1 MDLPMPIAFL
11 KAALFTLVGAA
22 VFGSAPPAAAQ
33 DLFEPVIKVNDQVI
47 TRYEIEQRAR
57 MLTLFRAPGD
67 PERIAR
73 EQLVEDRL
81 KLGAAEATG
90 LELDEGTMQTAMAEF
105 AQRGDMSADEMI
117 AALADAGVEESTFR
131 AFVRVGATWRELVR
145 ARFAGQISVDESDME
160 RAKLALGGTSG
171 VRVLLSEIVLPL
183 RPGQRDQVQQRAREL
198 AKIEGTGAFADAARR
213 FSAAPSADRGGRMD
227 WTPISELPAALRQV
241 VLGLSPGEVSDPLTT
256 EQAVV
261 LLQMRDIAE
270 TATPEPDYAA
280 IEYASYAIDGGRSD
294 AARQRAAEIEAR
306 VETCDD
312 LYGVAKGQEPDRL
325 QRESKTPADIPQD
338 IAAELERL
346 DPGEVSTR
354 LTRSD
359 GRTLMFLMLCGRTP
373 AVDGDGPTADELTS
387 FIRNK
392 RLESYAEGYLAQLR
406 AEARIVEP

>member
-1 MDLPMPIAFL
+1 MPIAFL

-81 KLGAAEATG
+81 KLGAAEAMG

-145 ARFAGQISVDESDME
+145 ARFAGQISVDESDIE
-160 RAKLALGGTSG
+160 RAKLALRGTSG

>member
-1 MDLPMPIAFL
+1 MPIAFL

-81 KLGAAEATG
+81 KLGAAKATG

-145 ARFAGQISVDESDME
+145 ARFAGQISVDQSDME

-256 EQAVV
+256 EQAVI

-270 TATPEPDYAA
+270 TAAPEPDYAA

-359 GRTLMFLMLCGRTP
+359 GRTLVFLMLCGRTP

>member
-1 MDLPMPIAFL
+1 MPIAFL

-81 KLGAAEATG
+81 KLGAAEAMG

-145 ARFAGQISVDESDME
+145 ARFAGQISVDESDIE

-183 RPGQRDQVQQRAREL
+183 RPGRRDQVQQRAREL

-294 AARQRAAEIEAR
+294 AALQRAAEIEAR

-312 LYGVAKGQEPDRL
+312 LYGVAKGQDADRL
-325 QRESKTPADIPQD
+325 QRESRTPADIPQD

-373 AVDGDGPTADELTS
+373 AVDGDGPTANELTS